1 MKHSRRDYDP
11 IQDPRGIIPPDEPV
25 FLLRG
30 QDTYAYRVVEFYADM
45 LHSHGLSSD
54 FVRNVRN
61 QAMRMANW
69 LPRKSPDL
77 ALPVGPSEA
86 LAELHKEALGVDV
99 AKPDIDV
106 CIIHE
111 EIVTVV
117 ENTPGNLSPVGDPR
131 PPLTEDQRNA
141 VISKA
146 RERMNTEKREGVD
159 AENVEALADSPS
171 DDSTKAVEDDDYD
184 FLKDPPEDH
193 PEASALDNTK
203 PPKPS
208 EEEEKT

>member
-86 LAELHKEALGVDV
+86 LAELHKEALG
-99 AKPDIDV
+99 PTIP
-106 CIIHE
+106 IE
-111 EIVTVV
+111 EGLKVV
-117 ENTPGNLSPVGDPR
+117 VIAEADQ
-131 PPLTEDQRNA
+131 PPLTADQLNA
-141 VISKA
+141 AISKA